1 MWHGQYDMGISY
13 EAFHVWYASQKSER
27 LFGFYQQDREVWDR
41 AAYVPVR
48 LNELNC
54 ITSDTLVRP
63 L

>member
-1 MWHGQYDMGISY
+1 MGISY